1 MNEIKK
7 DVSERVL
14 KIKSII
20 EENKD
25 LWKLQEIQNF
35 YNNILNNKDITD
47 YEKEFLA
54 EPCEKLISEK
64 FPKKN
69 PRRILNNKSLEAK
82 ELLEEVHNI
91 VTKEFNWSKNSVKNG
106 VKPSGHMIGGKIY
119 VGWYMSYKNENKV
132 NTGFGYIKEKE
143 ESDPYL
149 KVDYRKVGQDFN
161 EEKTFPIQLKDDAL
175 ILFKNYLSKAIN
187 NKDYK

>member
-82 ELLEEVHNI
+82 EVLEEVHNI

-143 ESDPYL
+143 ESEPYI
-149 KVDYRKVGQDFN
+149 KVDYRMVGQDFN
-161 EEKTFPIQLKDDAL
+161 EEKIFPIQLKDDAL
-175 ILFKNYLSKAIN
+175 VLFKNYLSKVIN
-187 NKDYK
+187 

>member
-91 VTKEFNWSKNSVKNG
+91 VTKEFNWSNNRVKNG

-143 ESDPYL
+143 ESEPYI
-149 KVDYRKVGQDFN
+149 KVDYRIVGQDFN
-161 EEKTFPIQLKDDAL
+161 EEKIFPIQLKDDAL
-175 ILFKNYLSKAIN
+175 ILFKNYLSKVIS
-187 NKDYK
+187 

>member
-20 EENKD
+20 EENKH

-106 VKPSGHMIGGKIY
+106 VKPSGHMIGGKIS

-143 ESDPYL
+143 ESEPYI
-149 KVDYRKVGQDFN
+149 KVDYRMVGQDFN
-161 EEKTFPIQLKDDAL
+161 EEKIFPIQLKDDAL
-175 ILFKNYLSKAIN
+175 VLFKNYLSKVIN
-187 NKDYK
+187 

>member
-82 ELLEEVHNI
+82 ELLEEIHNI

-143 ESDPYL
+143 ESEPYI
-149 KVDYRKVGQDFN
+149 KVDYRMVGQDFN
-161 EEKTFPIQLKDDAL
+161 EEKIFPIQLKDDAL
-175 ILFKNYLSKAIN
+175 VLFKNYLSKVIN
-187 NKDYK
+187 

>member
-143 ESDPYL
+143 ESEPYI
-149 KVDYRKVGQDFN
+149 KVDYRMVGQDFN
-161 EEKTFPIQLKDDAL
+161 EEKTFPIQLKEDAL
-175 ILFKNYLSKAIN
+175 ILFKNYLTKVIN
-187 NKDYK
+187 NID

>member
-143 ESDPYL
+143 ESEPYI
-149 KVDYRKVGQDFN
+149 KVDYRMVGQDFN
-161 EEKTFPIQLKDDAL
+161 EEKIFPIQLKDDAL
-175 ILFKNYLSKAIN
+175 VLFKNYLSKVIN
-187 NKDYK
+187 

>member
-1 MNEIKK
+1 MEVDKNLSDK
-7 DVSERVL
+7 VL
-14 KIKSII
+14 KTKKII

-25 LWKLQEIQNF
+25 NWTLQQVQNF
-35 YNNILNNKDITD
+35 YNNILTNKDLTD
-47 YEKEFLA
+47 YEKEYLA

-69 PRRILNNKSLEAK
+69 PRRILNNKSLEAR

-91 VTKEFNWSKNSVKNG
+91 VIKEFDWSNNKVKNG
-106 VKPSGHMIGGKIY
+106 VKPSGYMIAGKLY
-119 VGWYMSYKNENKV
+119 VSWYMSYKNENKV
-132 NTGFGYIKEKE
+132 NTGFVYIKEKE
-143 ESDPYL
+143 ESDPYI

-175 ILFKNYLSKAIN
+175 ILFKSYLSKVIN
-187 NKDYK
+187 NKDF

>member
-119 VGWYMSYKNENKV
+119 VGWYISYKNENKV

-143 ESDPYL
+143 ESEPYI
-149 KVDYRKVGQDFN
+149 KVDYRMVGQDFN
-161 EEKTFPIQLKDDAL
+161 EEKIFPIQLKDDAL
-175 ILFKNYLSKAIN
+175 VLFKNYLSKVIN
-187 NKDYK
+187 

>member
-1 MNEIKK
+1 MEVNKNLSDK
-7 DVSERVL
+7 VL
-14 KIKSII
+14 KIKIII
-20 EENKD
+20 EENKEN
-25 LWKLQEIQNF
+25 WTLQQVQNF
-35 YNNILNNKDITD
+35 YDNISNNKDLTD
-47 YEKEFLA
+47 YEKEYLA

-69 PRRILNNKSLEAK
+69 PRRILNNKSLEAR

-91 VTKEFNWSKNSVKNG
+91 VTKEFDWSKNKVKQG

-119 VGWYMSYKNENKV
+119 VGWYISYKNENKV

-175 ILFKNYLSKAIN
+175 ILFKNHLSKAIN

>member
-143 ESDPYL
+143 ESEPYI

-161 EEKTFPIQLKDDAL
+161 EEKTFPIQLKEDAL
-175 ILFKNYLSKAIN
+175 ILFKNYLTKVIN
-187 NKDYK
+187 NID